1 MEINKIKKLVKNQLQ
16 QTTTTK
22 YKTNTFFTK
31 VTKYIYVCNFF

>member
-1 MEINKIKKLVKNQLQ
+1 MEINKITKISKKNQLQ

-31 VTKYIYVCNFF
+31 VTKYICV